1 MYHAHFRGTHYE
13 AGFRWGSL
21 LLKHKNIILENIP
34 FEITQERIDYALS
47 CLPIYEKY
55 YHEIMEE
62 IQGLADGQQCDV
74 RILQA
79 VLFSMYSMPPSCNCS
94 CFAFTTE
101 HEILL
106 GRNSDFLTEIE
117 RLNQNVVYKLTDGV
131 YSFTGNT
138 TAFVEIEDGVN
149 EHGLAVGLTSVYPNQ
164 CKPGFNAGMIVRYLL
179 EKCKNVSEAVSCLY
193 QLPIASAQTLTLA
206 DAMGTI
212 TVIECNAEQ
221 IKVEKTL
228 NNNLSF
234 VCATNTF
241 HFPEMMGYN
250 NDKIDNWFAEERYQ
264 TLYSAFNR
272 KNGGFNLP
280 FAEKLL
286 SGDYGFLCQYDRS
299 TGKDT
304 VWSVIYDTRCYE
316 HIFLL
321 TKSKKYFYDAAAIA
335 EPLAP
340 TTAARYRTGRSAGQ
354 KYADEVPGQ
363 GNVQGLNRAR
373 SGSYYDEALM
383 PTMRNRRD
391 VWLYPQREYG
401 Q

>member
-1 MYHAHFRGTHYE
+1 
-13 AGFRWGSL
+13 
-21 LLKHKNIILENIP
+21 
-34 FEITQERIDYALS
+34 
-47 CLPIYEKY
+47 
-55 YHEIMEE
+55 
-62 IQGLADGQQCDV
+62 
-74 RILQA
+74 
-79 VLFSMYSMPPSCNCS
+79 
-94 CFAFTTE
+94 
-101 HEILL
+101 
-106 GRNSDFLTEIE
+106 
-117 RLNQNVVYKLTDGV
+117 
-131 YSFTGNT
+131 
-138 TAFVEIEDGVN
+138 
-149 EHGLAVGLTSVYPNQ
+149 
-164 CKPGFNAGMIVRYLL
+164 MIVRYLL

-250 NDKIDNWFAEERYQ
+250 NDKTDNWFAEERYQ

-304 VWSVIYDTRCYE
+304 VWSVIYDMKRHKIYRSEGNPRRHKFKEDTR
-316 HIFLL
+316 FQ
-321 TKSKKYFYDAAAIA
+321 F
-335 EPLAP
+335 
-340 TTAARYRTGRSAGQ
+340 
-354 KYADEVPGQ
+354 
-363 GNVQGLNRAR
+363 
-373 SGSYYDEALM
+373 
-383 PTMRNRRD
+383 
-391 VWLYPQREYG
+391 
-401 Q
+401 

>member
-1 MYHAHFRGTHYE
+1 MFGKMITGESIMHNRYTAMGGP
-13 AGFRWGSL
+13 GFITLASSFPGS
-21 LLKHKNIILENIP
+21 IIP
-34 FEITQERIDYALS
+34 FEIQPNMPIIVQKSGFLASSATVDLS
-47 CLPIYEKY
+47 VHFNKKAGAGFFGGE
-55 YHEIMEE
+55 
-62 IQGLADGQQCDV
+62 GF
-74 RILQA
+74 ILQ
-79 VLFSMYSMPPSCNCS
+79 
-94 CFAFTTE
+94 
-101 HEILL
+101 
-106 GRNSDFLTEIE
+106 
-117 RLNQNVVYKLTDGV
+117 KLSG
-131 YSFTGNT
+131 YG

-304 VWSVIYDTRCYE
+304 VWSVIYDMKRHKIYRSEGNPGRHKFKEDTR
-316 HIFLL
+316 FQ
-321 TKSKKYFYDAAAIA
+321 F
-335 EPLAP
+335 
-340 TTAARYRTGRSAGQ
+340 
-354 KYADEVPGQ
+354 
-363 GNVQGLNRAR
+363 
-373 SGSYYDEALM
+373 
-383 PTMRNRRD
+383 
-391 VWLYPQREYG
+391 
-401 Q
+401 

>member
-117 RLNQNVVYKLTDGV
+117 RLNQNVVYK
-131 YSFTGNT
+131 
-138 TAFVEIEDGVN
+138 
-149 EHGLAVGLTSVYPNQ
+149 
-164 CKPGFNAGMIVRYLL
+164 
-179 EKCKNVSEAVSCLY
+179 
-193 QLPIASAQTLTLA
+193 
-206 DAMGTI
+206 
-212 TVIECNAEQ
+212 
-221 IKVEKTL
+221 
-228 NNNLSF
+228 
-234 VCATNTF
+234 
-241 HFPEMMGYN
+241 
-250 NDKIDNWFAEERYQ
+250 IDNWFAEERYQ

-304 VWSVIYDTRCYE
+304 VWSVIYDMKRHKIYRSEGNPGRHKFKEDTR
-316 HIFLL
+316 FQ
-321 TKSKKYFYDAAAIA
+321 F
-335 EPLAP
+335 
-340 TTAARYRTGRSAGQ
+340 
-354 KYADEVPGQ
+354 
-363 GNVQGLNRAR
+363 
-373 SGSYYDEALM
+373 
-383 PTMRNRRD
+383 
-391 VWLYPQREYG
+391 
-401 Q
+401 

>member
-1 MYHAHFRGTHYE
+1 M
-13 AGFRWGSL
+13 
-21 LLKHKNIILENIP
+21 
-34 FEITQERIDYALS
+34 
-47 CLPIYEKY
+47 
-55 YHEIMEE
+55 
-62 IQGLADGQQCDV
+62 
-74 RILQA
+74 
-79 VLFSMYSMPPSCNCS
+79 
-94 CFAFTTE
+94 
-101 HEILL
+101 
-106 GRNSDFLTEIE
+106 
-117 RLNQNVVYKLTDGV
+117 TDGV

-241 HFPEMMGYN
+241 HFPEMIGYN

-304 VWSVIYDTRCYE
+304 VWSVIYDMKRHKIYRSEGNPRRHKFKEDTR
-316 HIFLL
+316 FQ
-321 TKSKKYFYDAAAIA
+321 F
-335 EPLAP
+335 
-340 TTAARYRTGRSAGQ
+340 
-354 KYADEVPGQ
+354 
-363 GNVQGLNRAR
+363 
-373 SGSYYDEALM
+373 
-383 PTMRNRRD
+383 
-391 VWLYPQREYG
+391 
-401 Q
+401 